1 MGNNPQEDNEQERA
15 TRTFSE
21 SSESS
26 VSPSESFLLNQAE
39 TINALE
45 EKISSI
51 KKEQIRLKENQTKF
65 EDRQGKNM
73 DFMIFFVVAIAIAVA
88 FASFDFFYDFHRVFL
103 TELDTLKIKVDLL
116 EKTEKR
122 R

>member
-88 FASFDFFYDFHRVFL
+88 FAFFDFFYDFHIVFL